1 MDIFLQVI
9 VTGIATGGV
18 YGLIALGFVLIFK
31 ATGILNLAT
40 GAFMTLGAYIC
51 LTVLGQFGAPF
62 WVAFLCTLG
71 FAIVMGIVLERIIL
85 RPLIGEPIISV
96 VMVTIGLSSILQGLT
111 HIIWSPEYRSFPE
124 IFPPEPLDLGFAI
137 VPSGLLW
144 GFIFAAIGTI
154 IFILIFKLTRTGV
167 AMRATASD
175 QQAALSMGISVRW
188 IFALSWSYG
197 AVAAVIGGIVIGNI
211 SGISIYLGDIGLK
224 VLAVIILGGLDSI
237 GGAILGG
244 LIIGILEN
252 LTGLYLD
259 PVFGGGVKNVA
270 PFFILVLIIMIRPYG
285 LFGKKIIE
293 RVCILDTGRWFLVSG
308 CWLLVAAISEV
319 SARSQRPVTSDK

>member
-1 MDIFLQVI
+1 MDIFIQVI

-137 VPSGLLW
+137 VPSGLIW
-144 GFIFAAIGTI
+144 GFVFAAIGTI

-259 PVFGGGVKNVA
+259 PVFGGGAKDVA

-293 RVCILDTGRWFLVSG
+293 RV
-308 CWLLVAAISEV
+308 
-319 SARSQRPVTSDK
+319 

>member
-71 FAIVMGIVLERIIL
+71 FAILMGIVLERIIL

-111 HIIWSPEYRSFPE
+111 HIIWSPEYKSFPE

-144 GFIFAAIGTI
+144 GFVFAAIGTI

-252 LTGLYLD
+252 LFGLYLD
-259 PVFGGGVKNVA
+259 PVFGGGVKDVA

-293 RVCILDTGRWFLVSG
+293 RV
-308 CWLLVAAISEV
+308 
-319 SARSQRPVTSDK
+319 

>member
-1 MDIFLQVI
+1 MNSFSRDGIGNLCFVSQHVQLYEQIDLCLLNMEIFLQI
-9 VTGIATGGV
+9 IITGIATGGV

-51 LTVLGQFGAPF
+51 LTVLSQLGAPF
-62 WVAFLCTLG
+62 WLAFLCTLG
-71 FAIVMGIVLERIIL
+71 FAIILGIVLERIIL

-111 HIIWSPEYRSFPE
+111 HLIWSPDFRSFPE
-124 IFPPEPLDLGFAI
+124 IFPPEPLDLGIAI

-144 GFIFAAIGTI
+144 GFIFAAVATV

-188 IFALSWSYG
+188 VFALSWSYG

-244 LIIGILEN
+244 LIIGVLEN
-252 LTGLYLD
+252 LAGLYLD
-259 PVFGGGVKNVA
+259 PIFGGGVKDVA

-293 RVCILDTGRWFLVSG
+293 RV
-308 CWLLVAAISEV
+308 
-319 SARSQRPVTSDK
+319 

>member
-1 MDIFLQVI
+1 MDIFIQVI

-40 GAFMTLGAYIC
+40 GAFMTLGAYVC

-144 GFIFAAIGTI
+144 GFVFAAIGTI
-154 IFILIFKLTRTGV
+154 VFILIFKLTRTGV

-259 PVFGGGVKNVA
+259 PVFGGGVKDVA
-270 PFFILVLIIMIRPYG
+270 PFIILVLIIMIRPYG

-293 RVCILDTGRWFLVSG
+293 RV
-308 CWLLVAAISEV
+308 
-319 SARSQRPVTSDK
+319 

>member
-1 MDIFLQVI
+1 MDIFIQLI

-71 FAIVMGIVLERIIL
+71 FAVVMGIVLERIIL
-85 RPLIGEPIISV
+85 RPMIGQPIISV

-111 HIIWSPEYRSFPE
+111 HVIWSPEYRSFPE

-154 IFILIFKLTRTGV
+154 IFTLIFKLTRTGV

-188 IFALSWSYG
+188 VFALSWSYG

-237 GGAILGG
+237 GGAIIGG

-252 LTGLYLD
+252 LAGLYLD
-259 PVFGGGVKNVA
+259 PVFGGGVKDVA
-270 PFFILVLIIMIRPYG
+270 PFFILIVIIMIRPYG

-293 RVCILDTGRWFLVSG
+293 RV
-308 CWLLVAAISEV
+308 
-319 SARSQRPVTSDK
+319 

>member
-1 MDIFLQVI
+1 MDIFIQVI

-111 HIIWSPEYRSFPE
+111 HMIWSPEYKSFPE

-144 GFIFAAIGTI
+144 GFVFAAIGTI

-252 LTGLYLD
+252 LFGLYLD
-259 PVFGGGVKNVA
+259 PVFGGGVKDVA

-293 RVCILDTGRWFLVSG
+293 RV
-308 CWLLVAAISEV
+308 
-319 SARSQRPVTSDK
+319 

>member
-1 MDIFLQVI
+1 MYLQRSDCFEAARDLGSMDIFIQVI

-62 WVAFLCTLG
+62 WVAFLGTLG
-71 FAIVMGIVLERIIL
+71 FAVLMGIGLERIIL

-144 GFIFAAIGTI
+144 GFVFAAIGTI
-154 IFILIFKLTRTGV
+154 IFILMFKLTRTGV

-259 PVFGGGVKNVA
+259 PVFGGGVKDVA

-293 RVCILDTGRWFLVSG
+293 RV
-308 CWLLVAAISEV
+308 
-319 SARSQRPVTSDK
+319 

>member
-1 MDIFLQVI
+1 MDIFIQII

-51 LTVLGQFGAPF
+51 LTVIGQLGAPF
-62 WVAFLCTLG
+62 WLAFLCTLG
-71 FAIVMGIVLERIIL
+71 FAILLGIVLERLIL

-111 HIIWSPEYRSFPE
+111 HLIWSPDYRSFPE

-144 GFIFAAIGTI
+144 GFIFAAVGTI

-197 AVAAVIGGIVIGNI
+197 AVAAVIGGIVVGNI

-252 LTGLYLD
+252 LAGLYLD
-259 PVFGGGVKNVA
+259 PIFGGGVKDVA

-293 RVCILDTGRWFLVSG
+293 RV
-308 CWLLVAAISEV
+308 
-319 SARSQRPVTSDK
+319 

>member
-1 MDIFLQVI
+1 MDIFIQVI

-111 HIIWSPEYRSFPE
+111 HMIWSPEYRSFPE

-154 IFILIFKLTRTGV
+154 IFTLIFKLTRTGV

-188 IFALSWSYG
+188 VFALSWSYG

-237 GGAILGG
+237 GGAIIGG

-252 LTGLYLD
+252 LAGLYLD
-259 PVFGGGVKNVA
+259 PVFGGGVKDVA
-270 PFFILVLIIMIRPYG
+270 PFFILIVIIMIRPYG

-293 RVCILDTGRWFLVSG
+293 RV
-308 CWLLVAAISEV
+308 
-319 SARSQRPVTSDK
+319 

>member
-1 MDIFLQVI
+1 MDILLQII

-40 GAFMTLGAYIC
+40 GTIMTLGAFIC
-51 LTVLGQFGAPF
+51 LTVLDGVGAPF
-62 WVAFLCTLG
+62 WVAFLVTIAFAFILG
-71 FAIVMGIVLERIIL
+71 LFIERTIL
-85 RPLIGEPIISV
+85 RPLIGEPIIAV
-96 VMVTIGLSSILQGLT
+96 IMVTIGLSSILRGLT
-111 HIIWSPEYRSFPE
+111 NMIWSPEYRSFPD
-124 IFPPEPLDLGFAI
+124 IFPPEPLDLGFAV

-144 GFIFAAIGTI
+144 GFIFAAVGTV
-154 IFILIFKLTRTGV
+154 IFILIFKFTRTGV

-175 QQAALSMGISVRW
+175 QQAALSVGISVRW
-188 IFALSWSYG
+188 IFALSWSFG
-197 AVAAVIGGIVIGNI
+197 AIAAVIGGIVIGNI
-211 SGISIYLGDIGLK
+211 SGISIYMGDIGLK

-237 GGAILGG
+237 GGAIIGG

-252 LTGLYLD
+252 LAGLYLD
-259 PVFGGGVKNVA
+259 PVFGGGVKDVA

-293 RVCILDTGRWFLVSG
+293 RV
-308 CWLLVAAISEV
+308 
-319 SARSQRPVTSDK
+319 

>member
-1 MDIFLQVI
+1 MEIFLQI
-9 VTGIATGGV
+9 IITGIATGGV

-51 LTVLGQFGAPF
+51 LTVLSQLGAPF
-62 WVAFLCTLG
+62 WLAFLCTLG
-71 FAIVMGIVLERIIL
+71 FAILLGVVLEKIIL

-111 HIIWSPEYRSFPE
+111 HLIWSPDFRSFPE
-124 IFPPEPLDLGFAI
+124 IFPPEPLDLGIAI

-144 GFIFAAIGTI
+144 GFIFAAVGTI

-188 IFALSWSYG
+188 VFALSWSYG

-244 LIIGILEN
+244 LIIGVLEN
-252 LTGLYLD
+252 LAGLYLD
-259 PVFGGGVKNVA
+259 PIFGGGVKDVA

-285 LFGKKIIE
+285 LFGKKMIE
-293 RVCILDTGRWFLVSG
+293 RV
-308 CWLLVAAISEV
+308 
-319 SARSQRPVTSDK
+319 

>member
-1 MDIFLQVI
+1 MDIFIQVI
-9 VTGIATGGV
+9 ITGIATGGV

-40 GAFMTLGAYIC
+40 GAIMTLGAYIC
-51 LTVLGQFGAPF
+51 LTVLEQLGAPF
-62 WVAFLCTLG
+62 WLAFLGTLG
-71 FAIVMGIVLERIIL
+71 FAVLLGFVLERIIL

-111 HIIWSPEYRSFPE
+111 HIVWSPDYRSFPE
-124 IFPPEPLDLGFAI
+124 IFPPEPLDLGFAV

-188 IFALSWSYG
+188 IFALSWCYG

-252 LTGLYLD
+252 LAGLYLD
-259 PVFGGGVKNVA
+259 PVFGGGVKGVA
-270 PFFILVLIIMIRPYG
+270 PFFILVMIIMIRPYG

-293 RVCILDTGRWFLVSG
+293 RV
-308 CWLLVAAISEV
+308 
-319 SARSQRPVTSDK
+319 